1 MKFPIKDCF
10 SKYDKICSFRIV
22 PTVLKSK
29 RPIIDQ
35 IVVVSS
41 IFIAIKLDFIDSISV
56 LFSIAFLITSRYI
69 ACHLQNPNVIDFVL
83 LSTKFIHNEWLY
95 PMANIY
101 VTPIVQKRID
111 TRIYVSKQKVDKNRR
126 FLNLKDRTLFQNQYP
141 KIDKIV
147 RQICIEG
154 KLTNIL

>member
-22 PTVLKSK
+22 SIVLKSK

-41 IFIAIKLDFIDSISV
+41 IFIAVKLDFIDSISV
-56 LFSIAFLITSRYI
+56 LFFIAFLITSRRI
-69 ACHLQNPNVIDFVL
+69 ACHLRNPNIIDFLL

-111 TRIYVSKQKVDKNRR
+111 TLICVSKQKVDKNRR
-126 FLNLKDRTLFQNQYP
+126 FLNLKDGTLFQNQYP
-141 KIDKIV
+141 
-147 RQICIEG
+147 
-154 KLTNIL
+154 

>member
-56 LFSIAFLITSRYI
+56 LFSIAFLITSRHI
-69 ACHLQNPNVIDFVL
+69 ACHLQNPNVIDFLL

>member
-10 SKYDKICSFRIV
+10 SKYDKICSFRII
-22 PTVLKSK
+22 PIVLKSK

-41 IFIAIKLDFIDSISV
+41 IFIAVKLDFIDSISV
-56 LFSIAFLITSRYI
+56 LFFIAFLITSRRI
-69 ACHLQNPNVIDFVL
+69 ACHLRNPNIIGFLL

-111 TRIYVSKQKVDKNRR
+111 TLIYVSKQKVDKNRR
-126 FLNLKDRTLFQNQYP
+126 FLNLKDGTLFQNQYP
-141 KIDKIV
+141 
-147 RQICIEG
+147 
-154 KLTNIL
+154 